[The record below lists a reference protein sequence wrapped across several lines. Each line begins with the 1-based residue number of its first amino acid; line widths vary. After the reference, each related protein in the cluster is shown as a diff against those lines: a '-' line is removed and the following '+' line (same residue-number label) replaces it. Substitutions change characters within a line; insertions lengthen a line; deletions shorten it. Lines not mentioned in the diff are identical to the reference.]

1 MRYPLT
7 RSFSM
12 VVAAGLVL
20 AAGACDDGP
29 TGPEQ
34 ASLTVRMTDA
44 AGDLEAAW
52 VSVTEVRLAGEGDGA
67 AEVLATETGDEL
79 IRLSPDAVTELVTG
93 AEIEPGTYGQLRL
106 LIDGGVVETTDGE
119 VFTFGGAE
127 HPDGL
132 ASDGTMTCPSCTETG
147 VKVNVGGDLQLE
159 AASTILMLDFNVP
172 ESFGHEAGASGAFV
186 MRPTITSSTVELSG
200 NIVGDVTVEGLAALP
215 DLCGGE
221 DVTVEDF
228 VPRAVL
234 AADETVS
241 QTGAVT
247 ADGQDG
253 AQGSYSIDFLAEGD
267 YTMGSEPVEFAL
279 DGGGTA
285 TLTFDF
291 SVDTGD
297 DDDVVTVQS
306 GQDATAD
313 YTITGATCATS

>member
-1 MRYPLT
+1 MRDHRTML
-7 RSFSM
+7 FSM
-12 VVAAGLVL
+12 VAVVGIAL
-20 AAGACDDGP
+20 AAGACGDGP

-52 VSVTEVRLAGEGDGA
+52 VSVTEVRLAGEGAPSDA
-67 AEVLATETGDEL
+67 VLTTETGDEL

-93 AEIEPGTYGQLRL
+93 AEIDPGTYGQLRL

-132 ASDGTMTCPSCTETG
+132 ASDGTMTCPSCTQTG

-172 ESFGHEAGASGAFV
+172 ESFGHEAGASGSFV

-200 NIVGDVTVEGLAALP
+200 NIVGDVTVETASLL
-215 DLCGGE
+215 DEVCGGQDV
-221 DVTVEDF
+221 DVTDL

-234 AADETVS
+234 VSDETVS
-241 QTGAVT
+241 QTGVVT

-253 AQGSYSIDFLAEGD
+253 TRGSYAIDFLAEGD
-267 YTMGSEPVEFAL
+267 YRMETEPVEFAL

-285 TLTFDF
+285 TLSFDV
-291 SVDTGD
+291 SVETGD
-297 DDDVVTVQS
+297 DDAVVTVQS

-313 YTITGATCATS
+313 YTITGVSCPTS

>member
-1 MRYPLT
+1 MRNHVT
-7 RSFSM
+7 KFFSI
-12 VVAAGLVL
+12 VAVGAMALV
-20 AAGACDDGP
+20 AGACDGT

-34 ASLTVRMTDA
+34 TSLTVRMTDA

-52 VSVTEVRLAGEGDGA
+52 VSVTEVRLAGEGA
-67 AEVLATETGDEL
+67 PSETVLTTETGDEL

-106 LIDGGVVETTDGE
+106 VIDGGVAETTDGQ

-132 ASDGTMTCPSCTETG
+132 ASDGTMRCPSCMETG

-200 NIVGDVTVEGLAALP
+200 NVVGDVVVEDLTALP
-215 DLCGGE
+215 DLCGDE

-234 AADETVS
+234 TSDETVS

-247 ADGQDG
+247 ADDQDG
-253 AQGSYSIDFLAEGD
+253 AQGSYAIDFLAEGD
-267 YTMGSEPVEFAL
+267 YRMESEPVEFAL

-285 TLTFDF
+285 TLSFDF
-291 SVDTGD
+291 SVETGD
-297 DDDVVTVQS
+297 GDDVVTVQS
-306 GQDATAD
+306 GQDVTAD